1 MRSNLCLLLL
11 CCGVVSVQPPA
22 RAQTLVYSF
31 SYVDTASSRRA
42 FFANVPPMPGAR
54 SDDQNIAMMR
64 STRKN
69 EIYSISIA
77 DGKRSLLFSDD
88 GTHLEISAGGTM
100 SRGAKAYTVGVWR
113 ERRMTPSPGFYSDD
127 GIYELSLDSSNHFR
141 KIGTALSRAAPVL
154 NPQATQ
160 AAVQS
165 ADAQSILIYSVLDWK
180 VLSALNVAK
189 LVQTHCPACVTT
201 SFGWLA
207 DGRRLFVELVVTDED
222 DGGAANHPGAYIISA
237 DGVDQGAI
245 PPGVGAFQYPGY
257 VRAKFIDRH
266 LLGQSPDGRYLFLD
280 YGVKQGNSDAK
291 TAPFLIIAG
300 SDPKSVKQFPLRF
313 PIGTIYLSPSGKY
326 CAYLESRQTP
336 DYRSE
341 PHLWVRDLNSGDE
354 KELFSVPPPNPPQSP
369 TPNILLSI
377 LGWTD

>member
-1 MRSNLCLLLL
+1 MVRN
-11 CCGVVSVQPPA
+11 
-22 RAQTLVYSF
+22 
-31 SYVDTASSRRA
+31 
-42 FFANVPPMPGAR
+42 
-54 SDDQNIAMMR
+54 
-64 STRKN
+64 TRKN

-88 GTHLEISAGGTM
+88 GTHLEISAGDTV

-113 ERRMTPSPGFYSDD
+113 ERRMTPSPGLYSDD

-165 ADAQSILIYSVLDWK
+165 ADAQSILIYSVPDWK
-180 VLSALNVAK
+180 VLSTLNVAK
-189 LVQTHCPACVTT
+189 LVQTHCPVCVTT

-207 DGRRLFVELVVTDED
+207 DGSRLFVELDVGDED
-222 DGGAANHPGAYIISA
+222 DSGTANHPGAYIFSA
-237 DGVDQGAI
+237 KGVDQGAI
-245 PPGVGAFQYPGY
+245 PPEVGAFHYPGY
-257 VRAKFIDRH
+257 VHAQVIDRH
-266 LLGQSPDGRYLFLD
+266 LLGQSPDGQYLFLD
-280 YGVKQGNSDAK
+280 YGVKQRNSDGQ
-291 TAPFLIIAG
+291 TAPFLVIAG
-300 SDPKSVKQFPLRF
+300 SDQKSVKQFPLRF

-326 CAYLESRQTP
+326 GAYLESRQTP
-336 DYRSE
+336 DYHGE

-354 KELFSVPPPNPPQSP
+354 EDLLSVPPPNPPQSP

>member
-1 MRSNLCLLLL
+1 
-11 CCGVVSVQPPA
+11 
-22 RAQTLVYSF
+22 
-31 SYVDTASSRRA
+31 
-42 FFANVPPMPGAR
+42 MPGAR

-88 GTHLEISAGGTM
+88 GTHLEINAGGTV
-100 SRGAKAYTVGVWR
+100 SRGAKAYAVGVWL

-165 ADAQSILIYSVLDWK
+165 ADAQSILIYSVQDWK
-180 VLSALNVAK
+180 VLSTLNVAK
-189 LVQTHCPACVTT
+189 LVQTHCPTCVTT

-207 DGRRLFVELVVTDED
+207 DGSRLFVELALGDEDED
-222 DGGAANHPGAYIISA
+222 DAGTAHHPGAYIFSA
-237 DGVDQGAI
+237 NGVDQGAI
-245 PPGVGAFQYPGY
+245 PPGLGAFQYPGY
-257 VRAKFIDRH
+257 VHASADRD
-266 LLGQSPDGRYLFLD
+266 LLGQLPDGRYLFLD
-280 YGVKQGNSDAK
+280 YGVKQPNSAAK
-291 TAPFLIIAG
+291 NDPFLVIAG

-336 DYRSE
+336 DFRSE
-341 PHLWVRDLNSGDE
+341 PHLWVRDLNSGVE

>member
-11 CCGVVSVQPPA
+11 CCGVASVQPPA

-42 FFANVPPMPGAR
+42 SFANVPPPGRR
-54 SDDQNIAMMR
+54 SEDQDIAMVR
-64 STRKN
+64 NIRKN

-77 DGKRSLLFSDD
+77 DGKRSLLFSDE
-88 GTHLEISAGGTM
+88 GTHLEISAGATV
-100 SRGAKAYTVGVWR
+100 SRGAKAYTAGVWR
-113 ERRMTPSPGFYSDD
+113 ERRMTPSPGLYSDD
-127 GIYELSLDSSNHFR
+127 GIYELSLDNSNHFR
-141 KIGTALSRAAPVL
+141 KIGTALSHAAPVL

-160 AAVQS
+160 AAVQRGDS
-165 ADAQSILIYSVLDWK
+165 QSILIYSVPDWK
-180 VLSALNVAK
+180 VLSTLDVAK
-189 LVQTHCPACVTT
+189 LIQTHCPVCVTT

-207 DGRRLFVELVVTDED
+207 DGRRLYVELDVGDED
-222 DGGAANHPGAYIISA
+222 DSGTANHPGAYIFSA
-237 DGVDQGAI
+237 KGVDQGAI
-245 PPGVGAFQYPGY
+245 PPEVGAFQYPGY
-257 VRAKFIDRH
+257 VHALVDRD

-280 YGVKQGNSDAK
+280 YGVKQRNSDGQ
-291 TAPFLIIAG
+291 TAPFLVIAA

-326 CAYLESRQTP
+326 GAYLESRQTP
-336 DYRSE
+336 DYRGE
-341 PHLWVRDLNSGDE
+341 THLWVRDLNSGDE
-354 KELFSVPPPNPPQSP
+354 KDLFSVPPPNPAQSP

>member
-1 MRSNLCLLLL
+1 MRSSLCLLLV
-11 CCGVVSVQPPA
+11 CCGVVSVQPPV

-42 FFANVPPMPGAR
+42 FFANVPPPGAR
-54 SDDQNIAMMR
+54 SEDQDIAMMR
-64 STRKN
+64 NTRKN

-77 DGKRSLLFSDD
+77 DGKRTLLFFDD
-88 GTHLEISAGGTM
+88 GTQLEISAGGTV

-141 KIGTALSRAAPVL
+141 KIGTALSLAAPVL

-165 ADAQSILIYSVLDWK
+165 ADAQSILIYSVPDWK
-180 VLSALNVAK
+180 VLSTLNVAK
-189 LVQTHCPACVTT
+189 LVQTHCPTCVTS

-207 DGRRLFVELVVTDED
+207 DGSRLFVELALGDEDED
-222 DGGAANHPGAYIISA
+222 DAGSAHHPGAYIFSA

-245 PPGVGAFQYPGY
+245 PPGLGAFQYPGY
-257 VRAKFIDRH
+257 VHASVDRH
-266 LLGQSPDGRYLFLD
+266 LLGQLPDGRYLFLD
-280 YGVKQGNSDAK
+280 YGVKQPNSAAK
-291 TAPFLIIAG
+291 NDPFLIIAG

-341 PHLWVRDLNSGDE
+341 PHLWVRDLDSGDE